1 MGMAEKKPAAE
12 ICAIERLPSGAMVL
26 VLRTM
31 FLPTSY
37 PQKETATIR
46 QY

>member
-12 ICAIERLPSGAMVL
+12 ICAIERLPEGSILL

-31 FLPTSY
+31 DLPRS
-37 PQKETATIR
+37 
-46 QY
+46 